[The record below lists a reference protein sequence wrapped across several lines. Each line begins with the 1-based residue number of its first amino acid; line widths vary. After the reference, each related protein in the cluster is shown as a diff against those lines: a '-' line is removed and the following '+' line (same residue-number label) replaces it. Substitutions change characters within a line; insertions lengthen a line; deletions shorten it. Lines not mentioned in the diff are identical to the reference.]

1 METKTGTYV
10 LVLKNYSSQEV
21 EIGQWGTL
29 DLSPGYYLYIGS
41 AFGPGGVFSRV
52 ARHCRKE
59 KRKHW
64 HIDFLREKT
73 TLLAIWVDH
82 SPFRLEHDW
91 AKGATRMKGLIP
103 VRGFGCS
110 DCQCDAHL
118 FFSEVIPMKDEFATA
133 TNSSVE
139 SWTCQEI
146 RQRERGE

>member
-1 METKTGTYV
+1 MDTKAGTYV
-10 LVLKNYSSQEV
+10 LVLRNRSNRAV

-73 TLLAIWVDH
+73 ILIAVWVDH
-82 SPFRLEHDW
+82 SPFKLEHDW
-91 AKGATRMKGLIP
+91 AKDVVKMGGISP
-103 VRGFGCS
+103 IRGFGCT

-118 FFSEVIPMKDEFATA
+118 FFSEAKPKRDEFVTL
-133 TNSSVE
+133 TNCSVE

-146 RQRERGE
+146 RQRKRGE

>member
-10 LVLKNYSSQEV
+10 LVLKNRLNQAV
-21 EIGQWGTL
+21 KIGQWATL

-52 ARHCRKE
+52 ARHCRKD
-59 KRKHW
+59 KRTHW

-73 TLLAIWVDH
+73 TLSAVWVDH

-91 AKGATRMKGLIP
+91 AKGVAKMKGLTP

-118 FFSEVIPMKDEFATA
+118 FFSAVKPTKDEFTTV

-139 SWTCQEI
+139 SWSCQEI
-146 RQRERGE
+146 LQRVLGE